1 MIEKIKSNFYAN
13 TEKINKL
20 NFKPKSNL
28 LNNLKYLARIK

>member
-1 MIEKIKSNFYAN
+1 MIEKKLKVIFMLIL
-13 TEKINKL
+13 KINKL